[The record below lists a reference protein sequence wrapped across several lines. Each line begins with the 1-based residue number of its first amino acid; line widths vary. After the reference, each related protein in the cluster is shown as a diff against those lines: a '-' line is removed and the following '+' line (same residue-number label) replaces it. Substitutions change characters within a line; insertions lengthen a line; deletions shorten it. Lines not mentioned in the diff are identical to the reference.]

1 MSLIISHSVQD
12 LIEKIKTGHYEF
24 PSDPWDTISK
34 QAKNLVKHCLSINPK
49 TRYCPSEALMHPWI
63 TNVLKL
69 IINPSHLL

>member
-1 MSLIISHSVQD
+1 VQD

-49 TRYCPSEALMHPWI
+49 NRYCPSEALMHPWI
-63 TNVLKL
+63 TNVPFQSSTSLTIL
-69 IINPSHLL
+69 VW